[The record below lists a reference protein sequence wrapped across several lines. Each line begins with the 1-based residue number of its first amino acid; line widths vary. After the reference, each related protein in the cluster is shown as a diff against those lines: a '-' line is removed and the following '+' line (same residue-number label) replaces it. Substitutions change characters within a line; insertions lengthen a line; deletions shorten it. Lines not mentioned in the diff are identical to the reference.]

1 MTGDGERRAGAAHRR
16 HGAGELVIEDRE
28 ELLFLL
34 GEAAELE
41 HAVCCGYLFAGFSLR
56 SGPEDGLA
64 GEQLAAVTRWRRAVN
79 LVALQEMVH
88 LAMANNLLAAVG
100 GAPHLGRAPFP
111 QRLGYAPEITLALT
125 PFDEATLQR
134 FLYVERP
141 EGLDISDV
149 AGKVRRTRSVSP
161 PPAEPPVV
169 AEPQEFDS
177 LGGLYRGLERGLAQL
192 VDRYGETAV
201 FVGSRR
207 TQSSASLF
215 AFPAQVPELVPVTGL
230 ASARQTIDVIV
241 QEGEGARG
249 DWSTAHFGRFLAML
263 DELRTL
269 RERDPSFAPAR
280 PVAENPH
287 VRRPADRLRSPQW
300 PPAGARHGLPVSLV
314 DDPAAVRVSDLFDAC
329 YAVLLRMLER
339 FFNHGEETT
348 AELRLVADAAVEVMW
363 SVIRPLGELLTRLPA
378 GPSSP
383 GRTAGPGFRLD
394 GWTPVT
400 AHKRAAWV
408 VLGERLDELAEV
420 AGRLGDVSP
429 PVLPAVAGTLHTLAA
444 RFAVAERTRR
454 P

>member
-1 MTGDGERRAGAAHRR
+1 MGRDGGRRAGHRGHR
-16 HGAGELVIEDRE
+16 PGELVIEDRE

-64 GEQLAAVTRWRRAVN
+64 GEQLTAVTRWRRAVN
-79 LVALQEMVH
+79 LIALQEMVH

-100 GAPHLGRAPFP
+100 GAPHLSRAPFP
-111 QRLGYAPEITLALT
+111 QRPGYAPEITLALT

-134 FLYVERP
+134 FLHIERP

-149 AGKVRRTRSVSP
+149 AGKVRRTGSVLP
-161 PPAEPPVV
+161 PPAEPSVV

-177 LGGLYRGLERGLAQL
+177 LGGLYRGLERGLAHL
-192 VDRYGETAV
+192 VDKYGEAAV

-207 TQSSASLF
+207 TQSAASLF
-215 AFPAQVPELVPVTGL
+215 AFPAQIPELVPVIDL
-230 ASARQTIDVIV
+230 ASARKTMDVIV
-241 QEGEGARG
+241 AEGEGAQG
-249 DWSTAHFGRFLAML
+249 DWSTAHFGRFLTML
-263 DELRTL
+263 AELRAL
-269 RERDPSFAPAR
+269 RERDPSFSPAR

-287 VRRPADRLRSPQW
+287 VRRPRDLLRSRHW
-300 PPAGARHGLPVSLV
+300 PPRGARHGLTVSLV

-348 AELRLVADAAVEVMW
+348 AELRLVADAAVELMW

-378 GPSSP
+378 GPASP

-408 VLGERLDELAEV
+408 VLGERLDELAEA
-420 AGRLGDVSP
+420 AGRLGEVSA
-429 PVLPAVAGTLHTLAA
+429 PVLPAVAATLHTLAA
-444 RFAVAERTRR
+444 RFAPAGRSR
-454 P
+454 PS

>member
-1 MTGDGERRAGAAHRR
+1 MARDGEPRVREARRR
-16 HGAGELVIEDRE
+16 HGAGELIIEDRE

-64 GEQLAAVTRWRRAVN
+64 GEQLTAVTGWRRTID
-79 LVALQEMVH
+79 LIALQEMVH

-111 QRLGYAPEITLALT
+111 RRPGYAPEITLALT
-125 PFDEATLQR
+125 PFDETALQR
-134 FLYVERP
+134 FLHIERP

-149 AGKVRRTRSVSP
+149 AGKVRRTRSVP

-177 LGGLYRGLERGLAQL
+177 FGGLYRGLERGLAHL
-192 VDRYGETAV
+192 VDRYGEAAV
-201 FVGSRR
+201 FVGPRR
-207 TQSSASLF
+207 TQSAASLF
-215 AFPAQVPELVPVTGL
+215 AYPANIPELVPVTGL
-230 ASARQTIDVIV
+230 ASARRAIDVIV
-241 QEGEGARG
+241 AEGEGAQG
-249 DWSTAHFGRFLAML
+249 DWSAAHFGRFLTML
-263 DELRTL
+263 DELRAL
-269 RERDPSFAPAR
+269 RERDPSFSPAR

-287 VRRPADRLRSPQW
+287 VRRPRDLLRSPHW
-300 PPAGARHGLPVSLV
+300 PPPDARHGLVVSLV
-314 DDPAAVRVSDLFDAC
+314 DDPVAVWVSDLFDAC

-420 AGRLGDVSP
+420 AGRLGEVSP
-429 PVLPAVAGTLHTLAA
+429 PVLPAVAASLRTLAA
-444 RFAVAERTRR
+444 RFAPTERARR